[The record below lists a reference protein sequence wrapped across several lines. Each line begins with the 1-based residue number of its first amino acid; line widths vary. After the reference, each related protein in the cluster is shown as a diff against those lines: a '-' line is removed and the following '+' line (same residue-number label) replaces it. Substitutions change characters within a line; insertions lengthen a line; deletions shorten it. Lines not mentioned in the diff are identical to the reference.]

1 MAHLLQRLYD
11 ACKDTFATP
20 GLPPSPQGLQH
31 VKSLIDAMTLADL
44 GLDEDILA
52 QANEGDESQQQ
63 SVFYLHIHHC
73 ESFSMG
79 IFYLPMS
86 AVIPLHD
93 HPAMTVLSK
102 LVHGSMHVK
111 SYDWVEP
118 LVQTPNTDVPQA
130 RLAKVVV
137 DQIFTAPCESSIL
150 HPTGGGNIHAFT
162 GATHCAVLDVLAPPY
177 APQEGRP
184 CTYYQDRLYSNTDIL
199 AETSEIDISDG
210 ILAWLEEFLPPC
222 DHVISVPY
230 EPPTIIL

>member
-118 LVQTPNTDVPQA
+118 LVQTPNTDVPQ
-130 RLAKVVV
+130 
-137 DQIFTAPCESSIL
+137 
-150 HPTGGGNIHAFT
+150 GGGNIHAFT